1 MDTYHSS
8 FGGTFTVSRWFSTT
22 LLNTRSSSHQH
33 TSGNPA
39 FFAASSRL
47 HRFQAAALI
56 SARGEYKSSRKSART
71 CNSIV
76 VRLALLPQSARHPKR
91 PYAGNSNGSLHVPS
105 PHTSSTHTG
114 NAVSTSQSKICAGF
128 AIDVTAYPSPSR
140 GTTARRTELTTAYA
154 WYTSACMNTTTK

>member
-1 MDTYHSS
+1 MDTNHSS

-56 SARGEYKSSRKSART
+56 SARGEYKSSRKSALT

-76 VRLALLPQSARHPKR
+76 VRLVLLPQSARHPKR

-105 PHTSSTHTG
+105 PQTSSTHTG
-114 NAVSTSQSKICAGF
+114 NAVSTSQSKICVGF
-128 AIDVTAYPSPSR
+128 AMDVTGNPSPSR
-140 GTTARRTELTTAYA
+140 GTTARRTELTTEYA
-154 WYTSACMNTTTK
+154 SYTSACMNTTTK